1 MLNGGNVASPRRTE
15 GVEVLK
21 WWKVVVSL
29 KIQETQNVMRRV
41 CFFWVEF
48 AYTSCAE
55 RLNEDI
61 VPCLMV

>member
-29 KIQETQNVMRRV
+29 KIQETQNVIRRV
-41 CFFWVEF
+41 CFFG
-48 AYTSCAE
+48 
-55 RLNEDI
+55 LNLHI
-61 VPCLMV
+61 RVARNV

>member
-41 CFFWVEF
+41 CFFWVEL
-48 AYTSCAE
+48 SCAE